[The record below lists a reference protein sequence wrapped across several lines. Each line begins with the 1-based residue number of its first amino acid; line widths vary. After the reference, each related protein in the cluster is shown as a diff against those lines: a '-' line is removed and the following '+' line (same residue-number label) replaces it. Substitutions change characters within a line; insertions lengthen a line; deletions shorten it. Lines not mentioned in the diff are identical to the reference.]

1 MGRCIK
7 QNLSLQMAETGSGQL
22 ETQMRFMERCDRAPG
37 QKGGQGRRA
46 SGGQAAA
53 SRGASE
59 MHQHHSVQLLRAW
72 GANMWP
78 IHTADDLPAQQ
89 PEERA
94 TRHDAGESQ
103 GFSGERGERSQAPED
118 AHCVVPPAGS
128 SRTGGVRNQTSGC
141 PPPPGDGSPRRAQ
154 GASRGYG
161 NALVVTQACA
171 LVQSHQAACLKS
183 LHVIVR
189 GIFTSL

>member
-1 MGRCIK
+1 MTGPPDRRVGRAAGPQGDKPQPLAEPPRCI
-7 QNLSLQMAETGSGQL
+7 NTTRSNS
-22 ETQMRFMERCDRAPG
+22 C
-37 QKGGQGRRA
+37 
-46 SGGQAAA
+46 
-53 SRGASE
+53 SRGE
-59 MHQHHSVQLLRAW
+59 QT
-72 GANMWP
+72 WP

-118 AHCVVPPAGS
+118 AHCALSPAGS
-128 SRTGGVRNQTSGC
+128 SRTGGVGNQTSGC
-141 PPPPGDGSPRRAQ
+141 PRPHPGDGSPRRAQ
-154 GASRGYG
+154 GASRGDR